1 MIIYL
6 KILLKIM
13 IYELIIE
20 FLKNVF
26 CGENNLIIKYKLNL
40 LENNKIISLNC
51 IFKHEIKIDD
61 ISFNQMLYIDKDY
74 LKNIL
79 IKCFDINYEVDEVID
94 EEKYININI
103 KMINNIEY
111 FHNLNQM
118 IEYIEIKVNNNDNN
132 FEWIGIYSTVFKD
145 LDLLE
150 ENKEY
155 IKTFNCLINNGSYS
169 LSDNKEKINLNQFD
183 FYVKIKNSDNIFQF
197 NNFPYNVYY
206 SFN

>member
-1 MIIYL
+1 
-6 KILLKIM
+6 
-13 IYELIIE
+13 
-20 FLKNVF
+20 
-26 CGENNLIIKYKLNL
+26 
-40 LENNKIISLNC
+40 
-51 IFKHEIKIDD
+51 
-61 ISFNQMLYIDKDY
+61 MLYIDKDY

-103 KMINNIEY
+103 KMINNMEY
-111 FHNLNQM
+111 FHNLKQM

-155 IKTFNCLINNGSYS
+155 IKTFNCLINNCSYS

-183 FYVKIKNSDNIFQF
+183 FYVKIKNSDNIFQY
-197 NNFPYNVYY
+197 NDFPYNVYY